1 MSPDEKITLM
11 KAMFDEAVQTAH
23 PENFTAAAVAR
34 TLEVASAE
42 RIFVT
47 GFGKASA
54 VMASAF
60 ESAAPPEL
68 LARVEG
74 MVIVPDGHSSPCEQ
88 IKIVEAAHP
97 VPDQR
102 GLQAAA
108 KIIETA
114 SDLGDNDLMVVLVS
128 GGGSSLFC
136 LPHPSVGFQAKQKI
150 TVQLLRAGAPID
162 EMNCVRKHLS
172 MVMLCLCRSNY
183 L

>member
-1 MSPDEKITLM
+1 MSPDEKINLM
-11 KAMFDEAVQTAH
+11 KAMFDAAVQTAH

-34 TLEVASAE
+34 TLEVAPTG

-60 ESAAPPEL
+60 EAAAPPEL
-68 LARVEG
+68 LARLEG
-74 MVIVPDGHSSPCEQ
+74 MVIVPDGYSSPSAQ

-114 SDLGDNDLMVVLVS
+114 SDLGDDDLMVVLVS

-136 LPHPSVGFQAKQKI
+136 LPHSSVGFQ
-150 TVQLLRAGAPID
+150 T
-162 EMNCVRKHLS
+162 
-172 MVMLCLCRSNY
+172 
-183 L
+183 